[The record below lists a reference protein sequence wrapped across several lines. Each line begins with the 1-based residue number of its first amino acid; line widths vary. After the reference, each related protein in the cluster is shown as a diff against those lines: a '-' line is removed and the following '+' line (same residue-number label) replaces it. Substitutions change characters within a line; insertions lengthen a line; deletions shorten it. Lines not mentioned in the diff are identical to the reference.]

1 MKMKKKTQEF
11 NMNEEEIGNFI
22 DAIAAQNF
30 NQAKNHFDEILGN
43 KIADSLE
50 QEKAVV
56 ANTIFNGVDDD
67 DEEDF
72 EDFEDDDEED
82 FEDDEDE
89 DS

>member
-30 NQAKNHFDEILGN
+30 NQAKNNFDEILGN

-56 ANTIFNGVDDD
+56 TNTIFNGVDDD

>member
-1 MKMKKKTQEF
+1 
-11 NMNEEEIGNFI
+11 MNEEEIGNFI

-30 NQAKNHFDEILGN
+30 NQAKNHFDEIIGN
-43 KIADSLE
+43 KITDSLE

-67 DEEDF
+67 D
-72 EDFEDDDEED
+72 DEED
-82 FEDDEDE
+82 FEYDEEDDDNE

>member
-1 MKMKKKTQEF
+1 
-11 NMNEEEIGNFI
+11 MNEEEIGNFI
-22 DAIAAQNF
+22 DAVAAQNF
-30 NQAKNHFDEILGN
+30 NQAKNNFDEILGN

-56 ANTIFNGVDDD
+56 ANTLFNGVDDD

-72 EDFEDDDEED
+72 EDDDEDFEDDDE
-82 FEDDEDE
+82 

>member
-1 MKMKKKTQEF
+1 
-11 NMNEEEIGNFI
+11 MNEEEIGNFI
-22 DAIAAQNF
+22 DAVAAQNF
-30 NQAKNHFDEILGN
+30 NQAKNNFDEILGN

-56 ANTIFNGVDDD
+56 ANILFNGVDDD

-72 EDFEDDDEED
+72 EDDDEDFEDDDE
-82 FEDDEDE
+82 

>member
-1 MKMKKKTQEF
+1 
-11 NMNEEEIGNFI
+11 MNEEEIGNFI
-22 DAIAAQNF
+22 DAVAAQNF
-30 NQAKNHFDEILGN
+30 NQAKNNFDEILGN

-56 ANTIFNGVDDD
+56 ANTLFNGVDDD

-72 EDFEDDDEED
+72 EDDDED
-82 FEDDEDE
+82 FEDDDDE

>member
-11 NMNEEEIGNFI
+11 NINEEEIGNFI

-30 NQAKNHFDEILGN
+30 NQAKNHFYEILGN
-43 KIADSLE
+43 KIAYSLE

>member
-1 MKMKKKTQEF
+1 
-11 NMNEEEIGNFI
+11 MNEEEIGNFI

-30 NQAKNHFDEILGN
+30 NQAKNHFDEIIGN
-43 KIADSLE
+43 KITDSLE